1 MIAPL
6 IFILIVT
13 VLSVGIGFR
22 FTAWGR
28 RTYTWLSS
36 LLNSG
41 ADTPPTKFSD
51 WVSFAGFG
59 LTIVGVA
66 ISWYTVTLQN
76 EKATL
81 EAMIKD
87 LTDQAGTVQQQIQT
101 AARKPED
108 FATDVDIHLT
118 APIRDIGIIG
128 ARVNFEWN
136 YTKHN
141 DHLSYVIEL
150 LREDRP
156 WLPANDS
163 VLEPDKCDFSQ
174 YRSCRFYATA
184 PTSQHSQLPLA
195 KLPGGDGEYLWRVVP
210 VKAKSPSL
218 ILPGDEDNLVSEWS
232 EYGSFSFYPSL
243 MSRMTHTGRVIL
255 GTTYSDNVHF
265 SSIDASGNHRGHD
278 VDLLRILVEG
288 CLAIVSTESITFD
301 DNRCTKT
308 TAAYLDSEDKDPGEF
323 ILALRQSSPSLT
335 VEIKAFPTVSEGLE
349 AVSRK
354 EVDAFVGSL
363 TKAKERE
370 NDAVVFTDGYY
381 DFVTELYAH
390 SVQPGE
396 TLTDWLTVDRRMG
409 VIDNSTNHWLATL
422 LTAEEPFQNKLSVVA
437 FASFPAL
444 QSAFERR
451 QVDGILIDDVLCQDL
466 ISPDAC
472 TKHKFESQDIW
483 PVSGLNRTEAWAS
496 YYKRLGY
503 DYDKEQFAIAVA
515 TDKAQAPPSRLRAL
529 DTLFNTTLV
538 RFGGDAP
545 QTGLYEPLQL
555 ALHSPQL
562 VSIRS
567 LLRTSN
573 RLPPERVEG
582 VSFPTKP

>member
-6 IFILIVT
+6 LFILLVT
-13 VLSVGIGFR
+13 ILAVGVGLR
-22 FTAWGR
+22 FTAWGW
-28 RTYTWLSS
+28 RTSAWLHSLASS
-36 LLNSG
+36 G
-41 ADTPPTKFSD
+41 VEAPPTKFSE

-76 EKATL
+76 QKATL

-87 LTDQAGTVQQQIQT
+87 LTDQAGTVQQQIQA
-101 AARKPED
+101 AARKHED
-108 FATDVDIHLT
+108 FAKDVDIHLT
-118 APIRDIGIIG
+118 APIRDIRIIG
-128 ARVNFEWN
+128 NRVNFEWS
-136 YTKHN
+136 YAEHN

-150 LREDRP
+150 LRDDRP
-156 WLPANDS
+156 WLPPNDA
-163 VLEPDKCDFSQ
+163 VLEPDKCDFSN
-174 YRSCRFYATA
+174 YRSCRFYASA

-195 KLPGGDGEYLWRVVP
+195 KLPGSDGEYLWRVVP
-210 VKAKSPSL
+210 VKAKTPTQVQ
-218 ILPGDEDNLVSEWS
+218 PGDEDNLVSEWS

-243 MSRMTHTGRVIL
+243 MRRMTHTHRVIL

-278 VDLLRILVEG
+278 VDLLQILVEG
-288 CLAIVSTESITFD
+288 CLAIVSPELIAFD
-301 DNRCTKT
+301 DGRCTKT
-308 TAAYLDSEDKDPGEF
+308 TAAYLDSPDPPGF
-323 ILALRQSSPSLT
+323 VLALQQNSPSLT
-335 VEIKAFPTVSEGLE
+335 LEIKAFPSVTEGLE

-354 EVDAFVGSL
+354 EIDAFVGSL
-363 TKAKERE
+363 TKAQERE

-381 DFVTELYAH
+381 DFETDLYTH

-396 TLTDWLTVDRRMG
+396 TLTEWLRVSRRVG

-422 LTAEEPFQNKLSVVA
+422 LTAEEPLQNRLSVVA
-437 FASFPAL
+437 FSSFPAL

-472 TKHKFESQDIW
+472 AYHTFKSQDIW
-483 PVSGLNRTEAWAS
+483 PVRDLNRTSAWAE
-496 YYKRLGY
+496 YYQRLGY
-503 DYDKEQFAIAVA
+503 DYEKEQFAIAVA
-515 TDKAQAPPSRLRAL
+515 TDKALVPRHRLRAL
-529 DTLFNTTLV
+529 GSLFNTPFV

-573 RLPPERVEG
+573 RLPPEPVEG

>member
-6 IFILIVT
+6 VFILVVT
-13 VLSVGIGFR
+13 ILSVGVGLR
-22 FTAWGR
+22 FTAWGQ
-28 RTYTWLSS
+28 RTSAWLLSLASS
-36 LLNSG
+36 G
-41 ADTPPTKFSD
+41 VEAPPTKFSE

-76 EKATL
+76 QKATL

-101 AARKPED
+101 AARKHED

-128 ARVNFEWN
+128 NRVNFEWN
-136 YTKHN
+136 YAKHN

-156 WLPANDS
+156 ELPPSNA
-163 VLEPDKCDFSQ
+163 VLEPDKCDFSN

-184 PTSQHSQLPLA
+184 PTSQHSQLSLA
-195 KLPGGDGEYLWRVVP
+195 KLSGSDGEYLWRVVP
-210 VKAKSPSL
+210 VKAKSSTL
-218 ILPGDEDNLVSEWS
+218 TWPGDEDNLVSEWS

-243 MSRMTHTGRVIL
+243 MRRMTHTRRVIL

-278 VDLLRILVEG
+278 VDLLRILVQG
-288 CLAIVSTESITFD
+288 CLAIVSRDMITFD
-301 DNRCTKT
+301 DARCSKT
-308 TAAYLDSEDKDPGEF
+308 TADYLDSPDPQAF
-323 ILALRQSSPSLT
+323 VLDLQQKSPSLT
-335 VEIKAFPTVSEGLE
+335 VEIKAFPSVTEGLE

-354 EVDAFVGSL
+354 EIDAFVGSL
-363 TKAKERE
+363 TKAQERE
-370 NDAVVFTDGYY
+370 NDAVIFTDGYY
-381 DFVTELYAH
+381 DFETDLYAH
-390 SVQPGE
+390 SMQPGE
-396 TLTDWLTVDRRMG
+396 TLTEWLRISRRVG

-422 LTAEEPFQNKLSVVA
+422 LTAEEPLQNRLSVVA
-437 FASFPAL
+437 FASFPVL

-466 ISPDAC
+466 ISPEAC
-472 TKHKFESQDIW
+472 ASHKFMSQDVW
-483 PVSGLNRTEAWAS
+483 PVRDLNRTSAWAA

-503 DYDKEQFAIAVA
+503 DYDQEQFAIAVA
-515 TDKAQAPPSRLRAL
+515 TDKAQAPPPRLRAVG
-529 DTLFNTTLV
+529 TLFNTTLV

-567 LLRTSN
+567 QLRISN
-573 RLPPERVEG
+573 RLPPEPVEG